1 MPARKAGR
9 RSSQR
14 DGDRS
19 VHSEVAQDRP
29 APAPSAPRSAAP
41 TREWQMTPQEQDM
54 MVCFRQ
60 DYLDLLDGRVATI
73 ERLVAQQEVEP
84 AQVALLSLE
93 SSSAMLGAGDLV
105 AAVRRLRTALDV
117 APTEELEAL
126 TEGMVAEATALARRL
141 AGPVDRTG

>member
-1 MPARKAGR
+1 
-9 RSSQR
+9 
-14 DGDRS
+14 
-19 VHSEVAQDRP
+19 
-29 APAPSAPRSAAP
+29 
-41 TREWQMTPQEQDM
+41 MTPQEQDM

-60 DYLDLLDGRVATI
+60 DYLNLLAGRVATI
-73 ERLVAQQEVEP
+73 ERLVSHQEVEP

-126 TEGMVAEATALARRL
+126 TEGMVTEAAALARRL
-141 AGPVDRTG
+141 AEPVNRAG

>member
-1 MPARKAGR
+1 
-9 RSSQR
+9 
-14 DGDRS
+14 
-19 VHSEVAQDRP
+19 
-29 APAPSAPRSAAP
+29 
-41 TREWQMTPQEQDM
+41 M

-73 ERLVAQQEVEP
+73 ERLVAHQEVEP

-117 APTEELEAL
+117 ASAEELETL
-126 TEGMVAEATALARRL
+126 SEGMVAAAAAFARRL
-141 AGPVDRTG
+141 AEPVDRAG